1 MLALSSSKSKQ
12 CQPPE
17 SINGRDSTVGYA
29 FYSHARGPGFDS
41 PSGITTIRQTVFDK
55 A

>member
-1 MLALSSSKSKQ
+1 MLALSLSKAKQ
-12 CQPPE
+12 CGPSL

-41 PSGITTIRQTVFDK
+41 PSGITNTQIVFDK
-55 A
+55 T